1 MLLLQNPSTLS
12 REEFWLREAYTNI
25 VSNLLKYATDP
36 SSNIDPFAA
45 KFMGLEAIENN
56 KDEYRAFMEV
66 TSYFWGSKGG
76 RGALIEKIVAAAAG
90 ITAANGIRL
99 SKIPEWMASVKGIKD
114 VKEWK
119 VTGSDPKLKFDLLNV
134 IDDRLVFLEIKNR
147 VDSGGTAAR
156 EEALAKKFLKLA
168 EMIQNGVSVYVGDG
182 VDMDIAQAFLGLGI
196 KRLEMHAGFLFN
208 VKGDEATI
216 EDDRSNGFYTQSKRL
231 LEEYFRRHN
240 NRFSIKITYD
250 PSTQRLTFE
259 KDGLVVLV
267 DLLYGSNVTRTF
279 THEQLDLPKVMNK
292 VFRRKWDDI
301 WLSVKMAI
309 SQRTLLLRDG
319 NNIINEISRALTEKA
334 GPDFI
339 ANYDKFVATPDDVQ
353 SLMEC
358 VRIIKQK
365 INQSKRP
372 ASSSTADATD
382 GDIADCVYAYA
393 GAHNQ
398 YKKFKSSVKV

>member
-1 MLLLQNPSTLS
+1 MDIKQRRMLLLQNPSTLN
-12 REEFWLREAYTNI
+12 REETWLREAYANI
-25 VSNLLKYATDP
+25 VSNLLEYATDP

-45 KFMGLEAIENN
+45 KFMGIEAVENN
-56 KDEYRAFMEV
+56 KEEYRAFMEV

-76 RGALIEKIVAAAAG
+76 RGALIEKIMAAAAG
-90 ITAANGIRL
+90 TTAANGILL
-99 SKIPEWMASVKGIKD
+99 SKIPKWIASIKGIQD

-119 VTGSDPKLKFDLLNV
+119 STGSDPKLKFDLLNV
-134 IDDRLVFLEIKNR
+134 IGDRLVFLEIKNR

-168 EMIQNGVSVYVGDG
+168 EMIQNGVPVYIGDG
-182 VDMDIAQAFLGLGI
+182 VDMDIAQTFLGLGI

-208 VKGDEATI
+208 ARGDEATI
-216 EDDRSNGFYTQSKRL
+216 EDDRSKGFYGQSKRL
-231 LEEYFRRHN
+231 LEEYFKKHN
-240 NRFSIKITYD
+240 NRFSVKLTYNA
-250 PSTQRLTFE
+250 SSQKLSFE
-259 KDGLVVLV
+259 KDGLLV
-267 DLLYGSNVTRTF
+267 IIDLLYGSDVTKNF
-279 THEQLDLPKVMNK
+279 THEGLDLGKVMNK
-292 VFRRKWDDI
+292 VFRKKWDDI

-319 NNIINEISRALTEKA
+319 NNIINEIDCSLTKNA
-334 GPDFI
+334 DPAFMTHY
-339 ANYDKFVATPDDVQ
+339 NKFVANTEDIK

-365 INQSKRP
+365 IG
-372 ASSSTADATD
+372 SSSTTAD

-393 GAHNQ
+393 GAHYP